1 MRSRVIV
8 PLLVLGF
15 ASTPGPAPAQLGSLG
30 SSFYAASEEVFVR
43 FVFSEAMFFNTL
55 NLYTRPDPDAMVQ
68 TLFSNRDPVGTIA
81 QLDPRYVNVGEEI
94 FLGLL
99 NEEGV
104 TFFSG
109 AASRNPDGE
118 VHFLVGPNED
128 FPPGGPLFTLRA
140 GIEDMRIDDPRQD
153 GFTDPQYYHDV
164 RLGDYND
171 IVFDISGAAPTVI
184 PEPATM
190 LLLGSGIAGLAAVRR
205 RRREG

>member
-1 MRSRVIV
+1 MKTRVLV
-8 PLLVLGF
+8 PMLF
-15 ASTPGPAPAQLGSLG
+15 AALAITPAPAPAQLGSLG
-30 SSFYAASEEVFVR
+30 SAFYAASEEVFVR

-55 NLYTRPDPDAMVQ
+55 NLYSSPDPGAVVQ
-68 TLFSNRDPVGTIA
+68 TLFTNRDPVGTIV
-81 QLDPRYVNVGEEI
+81 QLDPRFVTVGEEI

-118 VHFLVGPNED
+118 VHFLVGPNTD
-128 FPPGGPLFTLRA
+128 FPPDGPQFTLRA

-153 GFTDPQYYHDV
+153 GFTDPRYYDRV
-164 RLGDYND
+164 RPGDYND
-171 IVFDISGAAPTVI
+171 MIIDVSGATVI
-184 PEPATM
+184 PEPASM
-190 LLLGSGIAGLAAVRR
+190 LLLGTGVAGLAALRR